1 MNFRIIKTF
10 SLFLFIFVTSGSFAQ
25 YKYDIGLKASTYEME
40 RFQLE
45 QRFHLNS
52 PYSIV
57 VTLATGSRGSGN
69 QGLSSYY
76 NDSIFDLSDSQFS
89 ATNNA
94 IKIGVQ
100 RKLGFFAANVFY
112 AGATIGMGFEQQ
124 TSRYSNATYSVGDSM
139 PNQNPYLYE
148 WEEIN
153 SMNELTNTSSVNGQ
167 LALSFGMDVPLSKRF
182 SINAEMSIAG
192 IYVSSKDYSFTTISM
207 IGSFSGGLRYQF
219 GKRE

>member
-1 MNFRIIKTF
+1 MNFKVIKPF
-10 SLFLFIFVTSGSFAQ
+10 SLFLFIFVASSSFAQ

-40 RFQLE
+40 RFQVE

-57 VTLATGSRGSGN
+57 VTLAIGSRNTGN
-69 QGLSSYY
+69 QGVSPYY
-76 NDSIFDLSDSQFS
+76 SDSLFNFTNNQFS

-94 IKIGVQ
+94 LKIGVQ
-100 RKLGFFAANVFY
+100 RKLGFFATDVFY
-112 AGATIGMGFEQQ
+112 AGATIGIGFEQQ
-124 TSRYSNATYSVGDSM
+124 TSRSFTATYSVGDSM
-139 PNQNPYLYE
+139 PLQNHYLYD

-153 SMNELTNTSSVNGQ
+153 SANDLTNTNAVNGQ

-182 SINAEMSIAG
+182 SINAEIAIAG
-192 IYVSSKDYSFTTISM
+192 LYQNSLDNSFSSINM